1 MTEWISN
8 WKQRYWWH
16 SKHVPVP
23 NVDLW
28 IELDQLA
35 SLHKPTWVWTRGH
48 ADHEDDV
55 RCDLLARNAAATQKS
70 SWPDARRHA
79 PLPLNLGADYVPPKP
94 QAGLSVTQQMM
105 ARTMTNSSAEYWKL
119 SETPL

>member
-28 IELDQLA
+28 MELDELA
-35 SLHKPTWVWTRGH
+35 SLPKPKPNWVGTWSH
-48 ADHEDDV
+48 ADHEDNV
-55 RCDLLARNAAATQKS
+55 RCDLLARKAAATQKS
-70 SWPDARRHA
+70 SWADGRPHA
-79 PLPLNLGADYVPPKP
+79 PLRLNLGVNYVPPKP
-94 QAGLSVTQQMM
+94 
-105 ARTMTNSSAEYWKL
+105 
-119 SETPL
+119 